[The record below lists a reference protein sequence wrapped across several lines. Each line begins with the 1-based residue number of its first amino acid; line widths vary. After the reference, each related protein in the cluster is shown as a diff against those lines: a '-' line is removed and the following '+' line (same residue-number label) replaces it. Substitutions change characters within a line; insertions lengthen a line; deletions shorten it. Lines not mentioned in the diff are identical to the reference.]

1 MRHLTAS
8 AQRNT
13 KTDVGNVALMVCNLG
28 ERSNN
33 KWVCQNMDVPC
44 LPIVLRACRQ
54 TMFIMLH
61 CISLAEFVVFLFYLV
76 FAIGCMFVIDF
87 GFSVFAIDRLRCHEW
102 HFFDLKQV
110 CVVYVSRY
118 SVFYFREPRFQTW
131 IRAAGG
137 WIPRWS
143 PDTEMV
149 P

>member
-1 MRHLTAS
+1 
-8 AQRNT
+8 
-13 KTDVGNVALMVCNLG
+13 
-28 ERSNN
+28 
-33 KWVCQNMDVPC
+33 
-44 LPIVLRACRQ
+44 
-54 TMFIMLH
+54 MFIMLH

-110 CVVYVSRY
+110 CVVYISRY